1 VSGRVAVLQ
10 VVLEGVPLPAGKQEL
25 IEHARREGAEPGL
38 VALLE
43 SLPEGQYGSIDEVA
57 ETLQPVQPVSSS
69 PAPAE
74 PNPESGLPPG
84 GAAYTDPSPEPGA
97 VRERGPAG

>member
-1 VSGRVAVLQ
+1 MSRRVAELQ
-10 VVLEGVPLPAGKQEL
+10 VMLEGVPLPAGKLEL

-38 VALLE
+38 VGLLE
-43 SLPEGQYGSIDEVA
+43 SLPERQYGSIDEVA
-57 ETLQPVQPVSSS
+57 ETLHPVQPAQPRLV
-69 PAPAE
+69 PQE
-74 PNPESGLPPG
+74 PKPESGLPPG